1 MVKINVTNRLKR
13 FTAKGKTLHPFG
25 EEHLSPLET
34 DWIARRE
41 REGVLIIAQN
51 LFLKGE
57 TNMKKI
63 VALVLA
69 LMMVLSLGV
78 SALALTKIE
87 LNKVEKTD
95 DGKKLIKFE
104 NTVDILGDPAADKVL
119 YTDGAKGGVA
129 YFVLN
134 TTGLKDVKATYSND
148 TVKAEVMDYNPET
161 MEWVDGV
168 AYQVVRKDGKAIDEW
183 LNKIPAYDKDT
194 QPDGLD
200 WNKCVPEGGKDQ
212 YDWCAYAAKTLN
224 KYFKTTQFYVKTTSE
239 IKILKL
245 TVAANYSA
253 SFTEGS
259 VKVSALRV
267 EDKKTV
273 YTEMKIVNDITIFAY
288 EYVKSAAEYKY
299 ALELFDTGYSDYKTY
314 VNGYKQ
320 ADLAQIMGSRVIS
333 TTAFRAIEGK
343 NITVNV
349 YPSAKENDNR
359 VAKSADVTIYNVAAG
374 QKGVN
379 FEYYEKE
386 VKEANKTAL
395 AVDGENRKVEFGFY
409 GDQVVKSKF
418 TVNFDLDWTYFQ
430 LREFFGKKI
439 EEQDVVTYY
448 IIKDGKVLKEVKVD
462 YMTVDYND
470 TVKLSIDGENTTLG
484 QYQIAVK
491 VPAENKGEKNPN
503 TGAESVMGVVAAVA
517 VVSVAAAAA
526 VSLKK

>member
-1 MVKINVTNRLKR
+1 
-13 FTAKGKTLHPFG
+13 
-25 EEHLSPLET
+25 
-34 DWIARRE
+34 
-41 REGVLIIAQN
+41 
-51 LFLKGE
+51 
-57 TNMKKI
+57 MKKI

-78 SALALTKIE
+78 SALALTEIK
-87 LNKVEKTD
+87 LDQVEVTE
-95 DGKKLIKFE
+95 DGTKLIKFVD
-104 NTVDILGDPAADKVL
+104 TVEFIGADKVL
-119 YTDGAKGGVA
+119 YTNGPHGGVA
-129 YFVLN
+129 YFVLK

-148 TVKAEVMDYNPET
+148 AVKAEIIDYDPEK
-161 MEWVDGV
+161 MEFVDG
-168 AYQVVRKDGKAIDEW
+168 ADWAVVRKDGKAIDEY
-183 LNKIPAYDKDT
+183 LAAST
-194 QPDGLD
+194 TLD
-200 WNKCVPEGGKDQ
+200 WSKCVESGKGN
-212 YDWCAYAAKTLN
+212 YDWCKYVAKTLN
-224 KYFKTTQFYVKTTSE
+224 KEFKTTQFVVKTTSE
-239 IKILKL
+239 IKVLKL

-267 EDKKTV
+267 ADKKTV
-273 YTEMKIVNDITIFAY
+273 YNEMKFVNDITIFAY
-288 EYVKSAAEYKY
+288 EYVKSAAENDY
-299 ALELFDTGYSDYKTY
+299 ALELFDEGYSDYETY
-314 VNGYKQ
+314 LAGYKTP
-320 ADLAQIMGSRVIS
+320 DTAQRRGSRVIS

-343 NITVNV
+343 DITVNV
-349 YPSAKENDNR
+349 YPTPKENDER

-386 VKEANKTAL
+386 VKEATSTAL

-418 TVNFDLDWTYFQ
+418 TVNFDLDWTYFE
-430 LREFFGKKI
+430 LREFFGKKV
-439 EEQDVVTYY
+439 EEQDKVVYY
-448 IIKDGKVLKEVKVD
+448 ILKDGKVLDKFEVD

-484 QYQIAVK
+484 QYAIAVK
-491 VPAENKGEKNPN
+491 VPAENKGEENPN

>member
-1 MVKINVTNRLKR
+1 
-13 FTAKGKTLHPFG
+13 
-25 EEHLSPLET
+25 
-34 DWIARRE
+34 
-41 REGVLIIAQN
+41 
-51 LFLKGE
+51 
-57 TNMKKI
+57 MKKI

-78 SALALTKIE
+78 SALALTEIK
-87 LNKVEKTD
+87 LDQVEVTE
-95 DGKKLIKFE
+95 DGTKLIKFQD
-104 NTVDILGDPAADKVL
+104 TVSFIGDPAKVL
-119 YTDGAKGGVA
+119 YTNGPHGGVA

-148 TVKAEVMDYNPET
+148 AVKAEIIDYDPEK
-161 MEWVDGV
+161 MEYVDG
-168 AYQVVRKDGKAIDEW
+168 ADWAVVRKDGKAIDEW
-183 LNKIPAYDKDT
+183 LNDANNGI
-194 QPDGLD
+194 D
-200 WNKCVPEGGKDQ
+200 WSKCVESGKGN
-212 YDWCAYAAKTLN
+212 YDWCKYVAKTLN
-224 KYFKTTQFYVKTTSE
+224 KYFKTTQFVVKTTSE
-239 IKILKL
+239 IKVLKL

-267 EDKKTV
+267 ADKKTV
-273 YTEMKIVNDITIFAY
+273 YTEMKFVNDITIFAY

-299 ALELFDTGYSDYKTY
+299 ALELFDTGYSDYETY
-314 VNGYKQ
+314 LAGYKTP
-320 ADLAQIMGSRVIS
+320 DTAQRPGSRVIS

-343 NITVNV
+343 DITVNV
-349 YPSAKENDNR
+349 YPTPKENDER

-386 VKEANKTAL
+386 VKEATSTAL

-418 TVNFDLDWTYFQ
+418 TVNFDLDWTYFE
-430 LREFFGKKI
+430 LREFFGKKV
-439 EEQDVVTYY
+439 EEQDIVTYY
-448 IIKDGKVLKEVKVD
+448 ILKDGKVLKEVKVD

-484 QYQIAVK
+484 QYAIAVK

>member
-1 MVKINVTNRLKR
+1 
-13 FTAKGKTLHPFG
+13 
-25 EEHLSPLET
+25 
-34 DWIARRE
+34 
-41 REGVLIIAQN
+41 
-51 LFLKGE
+51 
-57 TNMKKI
+57 MKKI

-78 SALALTKIE
+78 SALALTEIK
-87 LNKVEKTD
+87 LDQVEVTE
-95 DGKKLIKFE
+95 DGTKLIKFVD
-104 NTVDILGDPAADKVL
+104 TVEFIGADKVL
-119 YTDGAKGGVA
+119 YTNGPHGGVA
-129 YFVLN
+129 YFVLK

-148 TVKAEVMDYNPET
+148 AVKAEIIDYDPEK
-161 MEWVDGV
+161 MEFVDG
-168 AYQVVRKDGKAIDEW
+168 ADWAVVRKDGKAIDEY
-183 LNKIPAYDKDT
+183 LAAST
-194 QPDGLD
+194 TLD
-200 WNKCVPEGGKDQ
+200 WSKCVESGKGN
-212 YDWCAYAAKTLN
+212 YDWCKYVAKTLN
-224 KYFKTTQFYVKTTSE
+224 KEFKTTQFVVKTTSE
-239 IKILKL
+239 IKVLKL

-267 EDKKTV
+267 ADKKTV
-273 YTEMKIVNDITIFAY
+273 YTEMKFVNDITIFAY
-288 EYVKSAAEYKY
+288 EYVKSAAENDY
-299 ALELFDTGYSDYKTY
+299 ALELFDEGYSDYETY
-314 VNGYKQ
+314 LAGYKTP
-320 ADLAQIMGSRVIS
+320 DTAQRRGSRVIS

-343 NITVNV
+343 DITVNV
-349 YPSAKENDNR
+349 YPTPKENDER

-386 VKEANKTAL
+386 VKEATSTAL

-418 TVNFDLDWTYFQ
+418 TVNFNLDWTYFK

-439 EEQDVVTYY
+439 EEQDIVTYY
-448 IIKDGKVLKEVKVD
+448 ILKDGKVLKEVKVD

-484 QYQIAVK
+484 QYAIAVK
-491 VPAENKGEKNPN
+491 VPAENKGEENPN

>member
-1 MVKINVTNRLKR
+1 
-13 FTAKGKTLHPFG
+13 
-25 EEHLSPLET
+25 
-34 DWIARRE
+34 
-41 REGVLIIAQN
+41 
-51 LFLKGE
+51 
-57 TNMKKI
+57 MKKI

-78 SALALTKIE
+78 SALALTEIK
-87 LNKVEKTD
+87 LDQVEVTE
-95 DGKKLIKFE
+95 DGTKLIKFVD
-104 NTVDILGDPAADKVL
+104 TVEFIGADKIL
-119 YTDGAKGGVA
+119 YTNGPHGGVA
-129 YFVLN
+129 YFVLK

-148 TVKAEVMDYNPET
+148 AVKAEIIDYDPEK
-161 MEWVDGV
+161 MEFVDG
-168 AYQVVRKDGKAIDEW
+168 ADWAVVRKDGKAIDEY
-183 LNKIPAYDKDT
+183 LAAST
-194 QPDGLD
+194 TLD
-200 WNKCVPEGGKDQ
+200 WSKCVESGKGN
-212 YDWCAYAAKTLN
+212 YDWCKYVAKTLN
-224 KYFKTTQFYVKTTSE
+224 KEFKTTQFVVKTTSE
-239 IKILKL
+239 IKVLKL

-267 EDKKTV
+267 ADKKTV
-273 YTEMKIVNDITIFAY
+273 YTEMKFVNDITIFAY
-288 EYVKSAAEYKY
+288 EYVKSAAENNY
-299 ALELFDTGYSDYKTY
+299 ALELFDEGYSDYETY
-314 VNGYKQ
+314 LAGYKTP
-320 ADLAQIMGSRVIS
+320 DTAQRLGSRVIS

-343 NITVNV
+343 DITVNV
-349 YPSAKENDNR
+349 YPTPKENDER

-386 VKEANKTAL
+386 VKEATSTAL

-418 TVNFDLDWTYFQ
+418 TVNFDLDWTYFE
-430 LREFFGKKI
+430 LREFFGKKV
-439 EEQDVVTYY
+439 EEQDIVTYY
-448 IIKDGKVLKEVKVD
+448 ILKDGKVLKEVKVD

-484 QYQIAVK
+484 QYAIAVK
-491 VPAENKGEKNPN
+491 VPAENKGEENPN

>member
-1 MVKINVTNRLKR
+1 
-13 FTAKGKTLHPFG
+13 
-25 EEHLSPLET
+25 
-34 DWIARRE
+34 
-41 REGVLIIAQN
+41 
-51 LFLKGE
+51 
-57 TNMKKI
+57 MKKI

-78 SALALTKIE
+78 SALALTEIK
-87 LNKVEKTD
+87 LDQVEVTE
-95 DGKKLIKFE
+95 DGTKLIKFVD
-104 NTVDILGDPAADKVL
+104 TVEFIGAGKVL
-119 YTDGAKGGVA
+119 YTNGPHGGVA
-129 YFVLN
+129 YFVLK

-148 TVKAEVMDYNPET
+148 AVKAEIIDYDPEK
-161 MEWVDGV
+161 MEFVDG
-168 AYQVVRKDGKAIDEW
+168 ADWAVVRKDGKAIDEY
-183 LNKIPAYDKDT
+183 LAAST
-194 QPDGLD
+194 TLD
-200 WNKCVPEGGKDQ
+200 WSKCVESGKGN
-212 YDWCAYAAKTLN
+212 YDWCKYVAKTLN
-224 KYFKTTQFYVKTTSE
+224 KYFKTTQFVVKTTSE
-239 IKILKL
+239 IKVLKL

-267 EDKKTV
+267 ADKKTV
-273 YTEMKIVNDITIFAY
+273 YTEMKFVNDITIFAY
-288 EYVKSAAEYKY
+288 EYVKSAAENDY
-299 ALELFDTGYSDYKTY
+299 ALELFDEGYSDYETY
-314 VNGYKQ
+314 LAGYKTP
-320 ADLAQIMGSRVIS
+320 DTAQRRGSRVIS

-343 NITVNV
+343 DITVNV
-349 YPSAKENDNR
+349 YPTPKENDER

-386 VKEANKTAL
+386 VKEATSTAL

-418 TVNFDLDWTYFQ
+418 TVNFDLDWTYFE
-430 LREFFGKKI
+430 LREFFGKKV
-439 EEQDVVTYY
+439 EEQDIVTYY
-448 IIKDGKVLKEVKVD
+448 ILKDGKVLKEVKVD

-484 QYQIAVK
+484 QYAIAVK
-491 VPAENKGEKNPN
+491 VPAENKGEENPN

>member
-1 MVKINVTNRLKR
+1 
-13 FTAKGKTLHPFG
+13 
-25 EEHLSPLET
+25 
-34 DWIARRE
+34 
-41 REGVLIIAQN
+41 
-51 LFLKGE
+51 
-57 TNMKKI
+57 MKKI

-78 SALALTKIE
+78 SALALTKID
-87 LNKVEKTD
+87 LNQVEVTD
-95 DGKKLIKFE
+95 DGKSLYKFQD
-104 NTVDILGDPAADKVL
+104 TVFFDGDTSKDKVL
-119 YTDGAKGGVA
+119 YTKGPHGGVA
-129 YFVLN
+129 HFVIN

-148 TVKAEVMDYNPET
+148 AVKAEVMDYNPET
-161 MEWVDGV
+161 MEYLPDATYDV
-168 AYQVVRKDGKAIDEW
+168 ARKDGNADKLAEHLAATKQVDWTKEST
-183 LNKIPAYDKDT
+183 LNRYQWIKYVAT
-194 QPDGLD
+194 
-200 WNKCVPEGGKDQ
+200 
-212 YDWCAYAAKTLN
+212 TLN
-224 KYFKTTQFYVKTTSE
+224 KEFKTTQYYAKCTSE
-239 IKILKL
+239 IKVLKL

-267 EDKKTV
+267 ADKKTV
-273 YTEMKIVNDITIFAY
+273 YTEMKFVNDITIFAY

-299 ALELFDTGYSDYKTY
+299 ALELFDTGYSDYETY

-320 ADLAQIMGSRVIS
+320 ADLAQRMGSRVIS

-343 NITVNV
+343 DITVNV
-349 YPSAKENDNR
+349 YPTPKENDER

-379 FEYYEKE
+379 FEYYERE
-386 VKEANKTAL
+386 AKEANKTAL

-409 GDQVVKSKF
+409 GDQIVKSKF
-418 TVNFDLDWTYFQ
+418 TVNFDLDWTYFE
-430 LREFFGKKI
+430 LREFFGKKV
-439 EEQDVVTYY
+439 EEQDIVTYY
-448 IIKDGKVLKEVKVD
+448 ILKDGKVLKEVKVD

-484 QYQIAVK
+484 QYAIAVK
-491 VPAENKGEKNPN
+491 VPAENKGEQNPN

>member
-1 MVKINVTNRLKR
+1 
-13 FTAKGKTLHPFG
+13 
-25 EEHLSPLET
+25 
-34 DWIARRE
+34 
-41 REGVLIIAQN
+41 
-51 LFLKGE
+51 
-57 TNMKKI
+57 MKKI

-78 SALALTKIE
+78 SALALTEIK
-87 LNKVEKTD
+87 LDQVEVTE
-95 DGKKLIKFE
+95 DGTKLIKFQD
-104 NTVDILGDPAADKVL
+104 TVSFIGDPAKVL
-119 YTDGAKGGVA
+119 YTNGPHGGVA

-148 TVKAEVMDYNPET
+148 AVKAEIIDYDPEK
-161 MEWVDGV
+161 MEFVDG
-168 AYQVVRKDGKAIDEW
+168 ADWAVVRKDGKAIDEY
-183 LNKIPAYDKDT
+183 LAAST
-194 QPDGLD
+194 TLD
-200 WNKCVPEGGKDQ
+200 WSKCVESGKGN
-212 YDWCAYAAKTLN
+212 YDWCKYVAKTLN
-224 KYFKTTQFYVKTTSE
+224 KEFKTTQFVVKTTSE
-239 IKILKL
+239 IKVLKL

-267 EDKKTV
+267 ADKKTV
-273 YTEMKIVNDITIFAY
+273 YTEMKFVNDITIFAY
-288 EYVKSAAEYKY
+288 EYVKSAAENDY
-299 ALELFDTGYSDYKTY
+299 ALELFDEGYSDYETY
-314 VNGYKQ
+314 LAGYKTP
-320 ADLAQIMGSRVIS
+320 DTAQRLGSRVIS

-343 NITVNV
+343 DITVNV
-349 YPSAKENDNR
+349 YPTPKENDER

-386 VKEANKTAL
+386 VKEATSTAL

-418 TVNFDLDWTYFQ
+418 TVNFDLDWTYFE
-430 LREFFGKKI
+430 LREFFGKKV
-439 EEQDVVTYY
+439 EEQDIVTYY
-448 IIKDGKVLKEVKVD
+448 ILKDGKVLKEVKVD

-484 QYQIAVK
+484 QYAIAVK
-491 VPAENKGEKNPN
+491 VPAENKGEENPN

>member
-1 MVKINVTNRLKR
+1 
-13 FTAKGKTLHPFG
+13 
-25 EEHLSPLET
+25 
-34 DWIARRE
+34 
-41 REGVLIIAQN
+41 
-51 LFLKGE
+51 
-57 TNMKKI
+57 MKKI

-87 LNKVEKTD
+87 LNQVEETE
-95 DGKKLIKFE
+95 DGTKLIKFVD
-104 NTVDILGDPAADKVL
+104 TVDFIGSGKVL
-119 YTDGAKGGVA
+119 YTNGPHGGVA
-129 YFVLN
+129 YFVLK

-148 TVKAEVMDYNPET
+148 AVKAEIIDYDPEK
-161 MEWVDGV
+161 MEFVDG
-168 AYQVVRKDGKAIDEW
+168 ADWAVVRKDGKAIDEY
-183 LNKIPAYDKDT
+183 LAAST
-194 QPDGLD
+194 TLD
-200 WNKCVPEGGKDQ
+200 WSKCVESGKGN
-212 YDWCAYAAKTLN
+212 YDWCKYVAKTLN
-224 KYFKTTQFYVKTTSE
+224 KEFKTTQFVVKTTSE
-239 IKILKL
+239 IKVLKL

-267 EDKKTV
+267 ADKKTV
-273 YTEMKIVNDITIFAY
+273 YTEMKFVNDITIFAY
-288 EYVKSAAEYKY
+288 EYVKSAAENDY
-299 ALELFDTGYSDYKTY
+299 ALELFDEGYSDYETY
-314 VNGYKQ
+314 LAGYKTP
-320 ADLAQIMGSRVIS
+320 DTAQRPGSRVIS

-343 NITVNV
+343 DITVNV
-349 YPSAKENDNR
+349 YPTPKENDER

-386 VKEANKTAL
+386 VKEATSTAL

-418 TVNFDLDWTYFQ
+418 TVNFDLDWTYFE
-430 LREFFGKKI
+430 LREFFGKKV
-439 EEQDVVTYY
+439 EEQDIVTYY
-448 IIKDGKVLKEVKVD
+448 ILKDGKVLKEVKVD

-484 QYQIAVK
+484 QYAIAVK
-491 VPAENKGEKNPN
+491 VPAENKGEENPN

>member
-1 MVKINVTNRLKR
+1 
-13 FTAKGKTLHPFG
+13 
-25 EEHLSPLET
+25 
-34 DWIARRE
+34 
-41 REGVLIIAQN
+41 
-51 LFLKGE
+51 
-57 TNMKKI
+57 MKKI

-78 SALALTKIE
+78 SALALTKID
-87 LNKVEKTD
+87 LDQVEVTE
-95 DGKKLIKFE
+95 DGTKLIKFVD
-104 NTVDILGDPAADKVL
+104 TVDFIGSGKVL
-119 YTDGAKGGVA
+119 YTNGPHGGVA

-148 TVKAEVMDYNPET
+148 AVKAEIIDYDPEK
-161 MEWVDGV
+161 MEFVDG
-168 AYQVVRKDGKAIDEW
+168 ADWAVVRKDGKAIDEY
-183 LNKIPAYDKDT
+183 LAAST
-194 QPDGLD
+194 TLD
-200 WNKCVPEGGKDQ
+200 WSKCVESGKGN
-212 YDWCAYAAKTLN
+212 YDWCKYVAKTLN
-224 KYFKTTQFYVKTTSE
+224 KEFKTTQFVVKTTSE
-239 IKILKL
+239 IKVLKL

-267 EDKKTV
+267 ADKKTV
-273 YTEMKIVNDITIFAY
+273 YTEMKFVNDITIFAY
-288 EYVKSAAEYKY
+288 EYVKSAAENDY
-299 ALELFDTGYSDYKTY
+299 ALELFDEGYSDYETY
-314 VNGYKQ
+314 LAGYKTP
-320 ADLAQIMGSRVIS
+320 DTAQRPGSRVIS

-343 NITVNV
+343 DITVNV
-349 YPSAKENDNR
+349 YPTPKENDER

-386 VKEANKTAL
+386 VKEATSTAL

-418 TVNFDLDWTYFQ
+418 TVNFDLDWTYFE
-430 LREFFGKKI
+430 LREFFGKKV
-439 EEQDVVTYY
+439 EEQDIVTYY
-448 IIKDGKVLKEVKVD
+448 ILKDGKVLKEVKVD

-484 QYQIAVK
+484 QYAIAVK
-491 VPAENKGEKNPN
+491 VPAENKGEENPN

>member
-1 MVKINVTNRLKR
+1 
-13 FTAKGKTLHPFG
+13 
-25 EEHLSPLET
+25 
-34 DWIARRE
+34 
-41 REGVLIIAQN
+41 
-51 LFLKGE
+51 
-57 TNMKKI
+57 MKKI

-87 LNKVEKTD
+87 LDQVEVTE
-95 DGKKLIKFE
+95 DGTKLIKFVD
-104 NTVDILGDPAADKVL
+104 TVDFIGSGKVL
-119 YTDGAKGGVA
+119 YTNGPHGGVA
-129 YFVLN
+129 YFVLK
-134 TTGLKDVKATYSND
+134 TTGLKDVKATYSNGD
-148 TVKAEVMDYNPET
+148 AVKAEIIDYDPEK
-161 MEWVDGV
+161 MEFVDG
-168 AYQVVRKDGKAIDEW
+168 ADWAVVRKDGKAIDEY
-183 LNKIPAYDKDT
+183 LAAST
-194 QPDGLD
+194 TLD
-200 WNKCVPEGGKDQ
+200 WSKCVESGKGN
-212 YDWCAYAAKTLN
+212 YDWCKYVAKTLN
-224 KYFKTTQFYVKTTSE
+224 KEFKTTQFVVKTTSE
-239 IKILKL
+239 IKVLKL

-267 EDKKTV
+267 ADKKTV
-273 YTEMKIVNDITIFAY
+273 YTEMKFINDVTIFAY

-299 ALELFDTGYSDYKTY
+299 ALELFDEGYSDYETY
-314 VNGYKQ
+314 LAGYKTP
-320 ADLAQIMGSRVIS
+320 DTAQRPGSRVIS

-343 NITVNV
+343 DITVNV
-349 YPSAKENDNR
+349 YPTPKENDER

-386 VKEANKTAL
+386 VKEATSTAL

-418 TVNFDLDWTYFQ
+418 TVNFDLDWTYFE
-430 LREFFGKKI
+430 LREFFGKKV
-439 EEQDVVTYY
+439 EEQDKVVYY
-448 IIKDGKVLKEVKVD
+448 ILKDGKVLKEVEVD

-484 QYQIAVK
+484 QYAIAVK
-491 VPAENKGEKNPN
+491 VPAENKGEENPN

>member
-1 MVKINVTNRLKR
+1 
-13 FTAKGKTLHPFG
+13 
-25 EEHLSPLET
+25 
-34 DWIARRE
+34 
-41 REGVLIIAQN
+41 
-51 LFLKGE
+51 
-57 TNMKKI
+57 MKKI

-87 LNKVEKTD
+87 LNEVEKTD
-95 DGKKLIKFE
+95 DGKNVIKFAD
-104 NTVDILGDPAADKVL
+104 TVEFVGDGKVL
-119 YTDGAKGGVA
+119 YTNGPHGGVA
-129 YFVLN
+129 YFVIN
-134 TTGLKDVKATYSND
+134 TTDLKDVKATYSND
-148 TVKAEVMDYNPET
+148 TVKAEIIDYNPET

-200 WNKCVPEGGKDQ
+200 WSKCVPEGGKDQ
-212 YDWCAYAAKTLN
+212 YGWCVYAAKTLN
-224 KYFKTTQFYVKTTSE
+224 KYFKTTQFVVKTTSD

-267 EDKKTV
+267 SDKKTV
-273 YTEMKIVNDITIFAY
+273 YTEMKFVNDITIFAY

-299 ALELFDTGYSDYKTY
+299 ALELFDTGYSDYETY

-320 ADLAQIMGSRVIS
+320 ADLAQRMGSRVIS

-343 NITVNV
+343 DITVNV
-349 YPSAKENDNR
+349 YPRLKENDSR
-359 VAKSADVTIYNVAAG
+359 VAKSADVTIYKVAAG

-430 LREFFGKKI
+430 LREFFGKKV
-439 EEQDVVTYY
+439 EEQDIVTYY

-462 YMTVDYND
+462 YKTVDYND

>member
-1 MVKINVTNRLKR
+1 
-13 FTAKGKTLHPFG
+13 
-25 EEHLSPLET
+25 
-34 DWIARRE
+34 
-41 REGVLIIAQN
+41 
-51 LFLKGE
+51 
-57 TNMKKI
+57 MKKI

-78 SALALTKIE
+78 SALALTEIK
-87 LNKVEKTD
+87 LDQVEVTE
-95 DGKKLIKFE
+95 DGTKLIKFVD
-104 NTVDILGDPAADKVL
+104 TVEFIGADKVL
-119 YTDGAKGGVA
+119 YTNGPHGGVA

-148 TVKAEVMDYNPET
+148 AVKAEIIDYDPEK
-161 MEWVDGV
+161 MEFVDG
-168 AYQVVRKDGKAIDEW
+168 ADWAVVRKDGKAIDEY
-183 LNKIPAYDKDT
+183 LAAST
-194 QPDGLD
+194 TLD
-200 WNKCVPEGGKDQ
+200 WSKCVESGKGN
-212 YDWCAYAAKTLN
+212 YDWCKYVAKTLN
-224 KYFKTTQFYVKTTSE
+224 KEFKTTQFVVKTTSE
-239 IKILKL
+239 IKVLKL

-267 EDKKTV
+267 ADKKTV
-273 YTEMKIVNDITIFAY
+273 YTEMKFVNDITIFAY
-288 EYVKSAAEYKY
+288 EYVKSAAENDY
-299 ALELFDTGYSDYKTY
+299 ALELFDEGYSDYETY
-314 VNGYKQ
+314 LAGYKTPDT
-320 ADLAQIMGSRVIS
+320 AMRYGSRVIS

-343 NITVNV
+343 DITVKL
-349 YPSAKENDNR
+349 YPMDEE
-359 VAKSADVTIYNVAAG
+359 VASSADVTIYDVAAG

-386 VKEANKTAL
+386 VKEATSTAL

-418 TVNFDLDWTYFQ
+418 TVNFDLDWTYFE
-430 LREFFGKKI
+430 LREFFGKKV
-439 EEQDVVTYY
+439 EEQDIVTYY
-448 IIKDGKVLKEVKVD
+448 ILKDGKVLKEVKVD

-484 QYQIAVK
+484 QYAIAVK
-491 VPAENKGEKNPN
+491 VPAENKGEENPN

>member
-1 MVKINVTNRLKR
+1 
-13 FTAKGKTLHPFG
+13 
-25 EEHLSPLET
+25 
-34 DWIARRE
+34 
-41 REGVLIIAQN
+41 
-51 LFLKGE
+51 
-57 TNMKKI
+57 MKKI

-78 SALALTKIE
+78 SALALTKID
-87 LNKVEKTD
+87 LDQVEVTE
-95 DGKKLIKFE
+95 DGTKLIKFVD
-104 NTVDILGDPAADKVL
+104 TVDFIGSGKVL
-119 YTDGAKGGVA
+119 YTNGPHGGVA

-148 TVKAEVMDYNPET
+148 AVKAEIIDYDPEK
-161 MEWVDGV
+161 MEFVDG
-168 AYQVVRKDGKAIDEW
+168 ADWAVVRKDGKAIDEY
-183 LNKIPAYDKDT
+183 LAAST
-194 QPDGLD
+194 TLD
-200 WNKCVPEGGKDQ
+200 WSKCVESGKGN
-212 YDWCAYAAKTLN
+212 YDWCKYVAKTLN
-224 KYFKTTQFYVKTTSE
+224 KEFKTTQFVVKTTSE
-239 IKILKL
+239 IKVLKL

-267 EDKKTV
+267 ADKKTV
-273 YTEMKIVNDITIFAY
+273 YTEMKFVNDITIFAY
-288 EYVKSAAEYKY
+288 EYVKSAAENDY
-299 ALELFDTGYSDYKTY
+299 ALELFDEGYSDYETY
-314 VNGYKQ
+314 LAGYKTP
-320 ADLAQIMGSRVIS
+320 DTAQRRGSRVIS

-343 NITVNV
+343 DITVNV
-349 YPSAKENDNR
+349 YPTPKENDER

-374 QKGVN
+374 QKVVN

-386 VKEANKTAL
+386 VKEATSTAL

-418 TVNFDLDWTYFQ
+418 TVNFDLDWTYFE
-430 LREFFGKKI
+430 LREFFGKKV
-439 EEQDVVTYY
+439 EEQDIVTYY
-448 IIKDGKVLKEVKVD
+448 ILKDGKVLKEVKVD

-484 QYQIAVK
+484 QYAIAVK
-491 VPAENKGEKNPN
+491 VPAENKGEENPN

>member
-1 MVKINVTNRLKR
+1 
-13 FTAKGKTLHPFG
+13 
-25 EEHLSPLET
+25 
-34 DWIARRE
+34 
-41 REGVLIIAQN
+41 
-51 LFLKGE
+51 
-57 TNMKKI
+57 MKKI

-78 SALALTKIE
+78 SALALTEIK
-87 LNKVEKTD
+87 LDQVEVTE
-95 DGKKLIKFE
+95 DGTKLIKFVD
-104 NTVDILGDPAADKVL
+104 TVEFIGADKVL
-119 YTDGAKGGVA
+119 YTNGPHGGVA
-129 YFVLN
+129 YFVLK

-148 TVKAEVMDYNPET
+148 AVKAEIIDYDPEK
-161 MEWVDGV
+161 MEFVDG
-168 AYQVVRKDGKAIDEW
+168 ADWAVVRKDGKAIDEY
-183 LNKIPAYDKDT
+183 LAAST
-194 QPDGLD
+194 TLD
-200 WNKCVPEGGKDQ
+200 WSKCVESGKGN
-212 YDWCAYAAKTLN
+212 YDWCKYVAKTLN
-224 KYFKTTQFYVKTTSE
+224 KEFKTTQFVVKTTSE
-239 IKILKL
+239 IKVLKL

-267 EDKKTV
+267 ADKKTV
-273 YTEMKIVNDITIFAY
+273 YTEMKFVNDITIFAY
-288 EYVKSAAEYKY
+288 EYVKSAAENDY
-299 ALELFDTGYSDYKTY
+299 ALELFDEGYSDYETY
-314 VNGYKQ
+314 LAGYKTP
-320 ADLAQIMGSRVIS
+320 DTAQRLGSRVIS

-343 NITVNV
+343 DITVNV
-349 YPSAKENDNR
+349 YPTPKENDER

-386 VKEANKTAL
+386 VKEATSTAL

-418 TVNFDLDWTYFQ
+418 TVNFDLDWTYFE
-430 LREFFGKKI
+430 LREFFGKKV
-439 EEQDVVTYY
+439 EEQDIVTYY
-448 IIKDGKVLKEVKVD
+448 ILKDGKVLKEVKVD

-484 QYQIAVK
+484 QYAIAVK
-491 VPAENKGEKNPN
+491 VPAENKGEENPN

>member
-1 MVKINVTNRLKR
+1 
-13 FTAKGKTLHPFG
+13 
-25 EEHLSPLET
+25 
-34 DWIARRE
+34 
-41 REGVLIIAQN
+41 
-51 LFLKGE
+51 
-57 TNMKKI
+57 MKKI

-78 SALALTKIE
+78 SALALTEIK
-87 LNKVEKTD
+87 LDQVEVTE
-95 DGKKLIKFE
+95 DGTKLIKFVD
-104 NTVDILGDPAADKVL
+104 TVEFIGADKVL
-119 YTDGAKGGVA
+119 YTNGPHGGVA
-129 YFVLN
+129 YFVLK

-148 TVKAEVMDYNPET
+148 AVKAEIIDYDPEK
-161 MEWVDGV
+161 MEFVDG
-168 AYQVVRKDGKAIDEW
+168 ADWAVVRKDGKAIDEY
-183 LNKIPAYDKDT
+183 LAAST
-194 QPDGLD
+194 TLD
-200 WNKCVPEGGKDQ
+200 WSKCVESGKGN
-212 YDWCAYAAKTLN
+212 YDWCKYVAKTLN
-224 KYFKTTQFYVKTTSE
+224 KEFKTTQFVVKTTSE
-239 IKILKL
+239 IKVLKL

-267 EDKKTV
+267 ADKKTV
-273 YTEMKIVNDITIFAY
+273 YTEMKFVNDITIFAY
-288 EYVKSAAEYKY
+288 EYVKSAAENNY
-299 ALELFDTGYSDYKTY
+299 ALELFDEGYSDYETY
-314 VNGYKQ
+314 LAGYKTP
-320 ADLAQIMGSRVIS
+320 DTAQRRGSRVIS

-343 NITVNV
+343 DITVNV
-349 YPSAKENDNR
+349 YPTPKENDER

-386 VKEANKTAL
+386 VKEATSTAL

-418 TVNFDLDWTYFQ
+418 TVNFDLDWTYFE
-430 LREFFGKKI
+430 LREFFGKKV
-439 EEQDVVTYY
+439 EEQDIVTYY
-448 IIKDGKVLKEVKVD
+448 ILKDGKVLKEVKVD

-484 QYQIAVK
+484 QYAIAVK
-491 VPAENKGEKNPN
+491 VPAENKGEENPN

>member
-1 MVKINVTNRLKR
+1 
-13 FTAKGKTLHPFG
+13 
-25 EEHLSPLET
+25 
-34 DWIARRE
+34 
-41 REGVLIIAQN
+41 
-51 LFLKGE
+51 
-57 TNMKKI
+57 MKKI

-78 SALALTKIE
+78 SALALTKID
-87 LNKVEKTD
+87 LDQVEVTE
-95 DGKKLIKFE
+95 DGTKLIKFVD
-104 NTVDILGDPAADKVL
+104 TVEFIGADKVL
-119 YTDGAKGGVA
+119 YTNGPHGGVA

-148 TVKAEVMDYNPET
+148 AVKAEIIDYDPEK
-161 MEWVDGV
+161 MEFVDG
-168 AYQVVRKDGKAIDEW
+168 ADWAVVRKDGKAIDEW
-183 LNKIPAYDKDT
+183 LNDANNGI
-194 QPDGLD
+194 D
-200 WNKCVPEGGKDQ
+200 WSKCVESGKGN
-212 YDWCAYAAKTLN
+212 YDWCKYVAKTLN
-224 KYFKTTQFYVKTTSE
+224 KYFKTTQFVVKTTSE
-239 IKILKL
+239 IKVLKL

-267 EDKKTV
+267 ADKKTV
-273 YTEMKIVNDITIFAY
+273 YTEMKFVNDITIFAY
-288 EYVKSAAEYKY
+288 EYVKSAAENDY
-299 ALELFDTGYSDYKTY
+299 ALELFDVGYSDYETY
-314 VNGYKQ
+314 LAGYKTP
-320 ADLAQIMGSRVIS
+320 DTAQRRGSRVIS

-343 NITVNV
+343 DITVNV
-349 YPSAKENDNR
+349 YPTPKENDER

-386 VKEANKTAL
+386 VKEATSTAL

-418 TVNFDLDWTYFQ
+418 TVNFDLDWTYFE
-430 LREFFGKKI
+430 LREFFGKKV
-439 EEQDVVTYY
+439 EEQDIVTYY
-448 IIKDGKVLKEVKVD
+448 ILKDGKVLKEVKVD

-484 QYQIAVK
+484 QYAIAVK

>member
-1 MVKINVTNRLKR
+1 
-13 FTAKGKTLHPFG
+13 
-25 EEHLSPLET
+25 
-34 DWIARRE
+34 
-41 REGVLIIAQN
+41 
-51 LFLKGE
+51 
-57 TNMKKI
+57 MKKI

-78 SALALTKIE
+78 SALALTKID
-87 LNKVEKTD
+87 LDQVEVTE
-95 DGKKLIKFE
+95 DGTKLIKFVD
-104 NTVDILGDPAADKVL
+104 TVEFIGADKVL
-119 YTDGAKGGVA
+119 YTNDPHGGVA
-129 YFVLN
+129 YFVLK

-148 TVKAEVMDYNPET
+148 AVKAEIIDYDPEK
-161 MEWVDGV
+161 MEYVDG
-168 AYQVVRKDGKAIDEW
+168 ADWAVVRKDGKAIDEY
-183 LNKIPAYDKDT
+183 LAAST
-194 QPDGLD
+194 TLD
-200 WNKCVPEGGKDQ
+200 WSKCVESGKGN
-212 YDWCAYAAKTLN
+212 YDWCKYVAKTLN
-224 KYFKTTQFYVKTTSE
+224 KEFKTTQFVVKTTSE
-239 IKILKL
+239 IKVLKL

-267 EDKKTV
+267 ADKKTV
-273 YTEMKIVNDITIFAY
+273 YTEMKFVNDITIFAY
-288 EYVKSAAEYKY
+288 EYVKSAAENDY
-299 ALELFDTGYSDYKTY
+299 ALELFDEGYSDYETY
-314 VNGYKQ
+314 LAGYKTP
-320 ADLAQIMGSRVIS
+320 DTAQRLGSRVIS

-343 NITVNV
+343 DITVNV
-349 YPSAKENDNR
+349 YPTPKENDER

-386 VKEANKTAL
+386 VKEATSTAL

-418 TVNFDLDWTYFQ
+418 TVNFDLDWTYFE
-430 LREFFGKKI
+430 LREFFGKKV
-439 EEQDVVTYY
+439 EEQDIVTYY
-448 IIKDGKVLKEVKVD
+448 ILKDGKVLKEVKVD

-484 QYQIAVK
+484 QYAIAVK
-491 VPAENKGEKNPN
+491 VPAENKGEENPN

>member
-1 MVKINVTNRLKR
+1 
-13 FTAKGKTLHPFG
+13 
-25 EEHLSPLET
+25 
-34 DWIARRE
+34 
-41 REGVLIIAQN
+41 
-51 LFLKGE
+51 
-57 TNMKKI
+57 MKKI

-78 SALALTKIE
+78 SALALTKID
-87 LNKVEKTD
+87 LDQVEVTE
-95 DGKKLIKFE
+95 DGTKLIKFVD
-104 NTVDILGDPAADKVL
+104 TVDFIGTGKVL
-119 YTDGAKGGVA
+119 YTNGPHGGVA
-129 YFVLN
+129 YFVIN

-148 TVKAEVMDYNPET
+148 AVKAEIIDYDPEK
-161 MEWVDGV
+161 MEFVDG
-168 AYQVVRKDGKAIDEW
+168 ADWAVVRKDGKAIDEY
-183 LNKIPAYDKDT
+183 LAAST
-194 QPDGLD
+194 TLD
-200 WNKCVPEGGKDQ
+200 WSKCVESGKGN
-212 YDWCAYAAKTLN
+212 YDWCKYVAKTLN
-224 KYFKTTQFYVKTTSE
+224 KEFKTTQFVVKTTSE
-239 IKILKL
+239 IKVLKL

-267 EDKKTV
+267 ADKKTV
-273 YTEMKIVNDITIFAY
+273 YTEMKFVNDITIFAY
-288 EYVKSAAEYKY
+288 EYVKSAAENDY
-299 ALELFDTGYSDYKTY
+299 ALELFDEGYSDYETY
-314 VNGYKQ
+314 LAGYKTP
-320 ADLAQIMGSRVIS
+320 DTAQRLGSRVIS

-343 NITVNV
+343 DITVNV
-349 YPSAKENDNR
+349 YPTPKENDER

-386 VKEANKTAL
+386 VKEATSTAL

-418 TVNFDLDWTYFQ
+418 TVNFDLDWTYFE
-430 LREFFGKKI
+430 LREFFGKKV
-439 EEQDVVTYY
+439 EEQDIVTYY
-448 IIKDGKVLKEVKVD
+448 ILKDGKVLKEVKVD

-484 QYQIAVK
+484 QYAIAVK
-491 VPAENKGEKNPN
+491 VPAENKGEENPN

>member
-1 MVKINVTNRLKR
+1 
-13 FTAKGKTLHPFG
+13 
-25 EEHLSPLET
+25 
-34 DWIARRE
+34 
-41 REGVLIIAQN
+41 
-51 LFLKGE
+51 
-57 TNMKKI
+57 MKKI

-78 SALALTKIE
+78 SALALTKID
-87 LNKVEKTD
+87 LDQVEVTE
-95 DGKKLIKFE
+95 DGTKLIKFVD
-104 NTVDILGDPAADKVL
+104 TVEFIGAGKVL
-119 YTDGAKGGVA
+119 YTNGPHGGVA

-148 TVKAEVMDYNPET
+148 AVKAEIIDYDPEK
-161 MEWVDGV
+161 MEFVDG
-168 AYQVVRKDGKAIDEW
+168 ADWAVVRKDGKAIDEY
-183 LNKIPAYDKDT
+183 LAAST
-194 QPDGLD
+194 TLD
-200 WNKCVPEGGKDQ
+200 WSKCVESGKGN
-212 YDWCAYAAKTLN
+212 YDWCKYVAKTLN
-224 KYFKTTQFYVKTTSE
+224 KEFKTTQFVVKTTSE
-239 IKILKL
+239 IKVLKL

-267 EDKKTV
+267 ADKKTV
-273 YTEMKIVNDITIFAY
+273 YTEMKFVNDITIFAY
-288 EYVKSAAEYKY
+288 EYVKSAAENDY
-299 ALELFDTGYSDYKTY
+299 ALELFDEGYSDYETY
-314 VNGYKQ
+314 LAGYKTP
-320 ADLAQIMGSRVIS
+320 DTAQRPGSRVIS

-343 NITVNV
+343 DITVNV
-349 YPSAKENDNR
+349 YPTPKENDER

-386 VKEANKTAL
+386 VKEATSTAL

-418 TVNFDLDWTYFQ
+418 TVNFDLDWTYFE
-430 LREFFGKKI
+430 LREFFGKKV
-439 EEQDVVTYY
+439 EEQDIVTYY
-448 IIKDGKVLKEVKVD
+448 ILKDGKVLKEVKVD

-484 QYQIAVK
+484 QYAIAVK
-491 VPAENKGEKNPN
+491 VPAENKGEENPN

>member
-1 MVKINVTNRLKR
+1 
-13 FTAKGKTLHPFG
+13 
-25 EEHLSPLET
+25 
-34 DWIARRE
+34 
-41 REGVLIIAQN
+41 
-51 LFLKGE
+51 
-57 TNMKKI
+57 MKKI

-78 SALALTKIE
+78 SALALTKID
-87 LNKVEKTD
+87 LDQVEVTE
-95 DGKKLIKFE
+95 DGAKLIKFVD
-104 NTVDILGDPAADKVL
+104 TVDFIGTGKVL
-119 YTDGAKGGVA
+119 YTNGPHGGVA
-129 YFVLN
+129 HFVIN

-148 TVKAEVMDYNPET
+148 AVKAEIIDYDPEK
-161 MEWVDGV
+161 MEYVDG
-168 AYQVVRKDGKAIDEW
+168 ADWAVVRKDGKAIDEY
-183 LNKIPAYDKDT
+183 LAAST
-194 QPDGLD
+194 TLD
-200 WNKCVPEGGKDQ
+200 WSKCVESGKGN
-212 YDWCAYAAKTLN
+212 YDWCKYVAKTLN
-224 KYFKTTQFYVKTTSE
+224 KEFKTTQFVVKTTSE
-239 IKILKL
+239 IKVLKL

-267 EDKKTV
+267 ADKKTV
-273 YTEMKIVNDITIFAY
+273 YTEMKFVNDITIFAY
-288 EYVKSAAEYKY
+288 EYVKSAAENDY
-299 ALELFDTGYSDYKTY
+299 ALELFDEGYSDYETY
-314 VNGYKQ
+314 LAGYKTP
-320 ADLAQIMGSRVIS
+320 DTAQRRGSRVIS

-343 NITVNV
+343 DITVNV
-349 YPSAKENDNR
+349 YPTPKENDER

-386 VKEANKTAL
+386 VKEATSTAL

-418 TVNFDLDWTYFQ
+418 TVNFDLDWTYFE
-430 LREFFGKKI
+430 LREFFGKKV
-439 EEQDVVTYY
+439 EEQDIVTYY
-448 IIKDGKVLKEVKVD
+448 ILKDGKVLKEVKVD

-484 QYQIAVK
+484 QYAIAVK
-491 VPAENKGEKNPN
+491 VPAENKGEENPN

>member
-1 MVKINVTNRLKR
+1 
-13 FTAKGKTLHPFG
+13 
-25 EEHLSPLET
+25 
-34 DWIARRE
+34 
-41 REGVLIIAQN
+41 
-51 LFLKGE
+51 
-57 TNMKKI
+57 MKKI

-78 SALALTKIE
+78 SALALTEIK
-87 LNKVEKTD
+87 LDQVEVTE
-95 DGKKLIKFE
+95 DGTKLIKFVD
-104 NTVDILGDPAADKVL
+104 TVEFIGADKVL
-119 YTDGAKGGVA
+119 YTNGPHGGVA
-129 YFVLN
+129 YFVLK

-148 TVKAEVMDYNPET
+148 AVKAEIIDYDPEK
-161 MEWVDGV
+161 MEFVDG
-168 AYQVVRKDGKAIDEW
+168 ADWAVVRKDGKAIDEY
-183 LNKIPAYDKDT
+183 LAAST
-194 QPDGLD
+194 TLD
-200 WNKCVPEGGKDQ
+200 WSKCVESGKGN
-212 YDWCAYAAKTLN
+212 YDWCKYAAKTLN
-224 KYFKTTQFYVKTTSE
+224 KFFKTTQFVVKTTSE
-239 IKILKL
+239 IKVLKL

-267 EDKKTV
+267 ADKKTV
-273 YTEMKIVNDITIFAY
+273 YTEMKFVNDITIFAY
-288 EYVKSAAEYKY
+288 EYVKSAAENDY
-299 ALELFDTGYSDYKTY
+299 ALELFDEGYSDYETY
-314 VNGYKQ
+314 LAGYKTP
-320 ADLAQIMGSRVIS
+320 DTAQRRGSRVIS

-343 NITVNV
+343 DITVNV
-349 YPSAKENDNR
+349 YPTPKENDER

-386 VKEANKTAL
+386 VKEATSTAL

-418 TVNFDLDWTYFQ
+418 TVNFDLDWTYFE
-430 LREFFGKKI
+430 LREFFGKKV
-439 EEQDVVTYY
+439 EEQDIVTYY
-448 IIKDGKVLKEVKVD
+448 ILKDGKVLKEVKVD

-484 QYQIAVK
+484 QYAIAVK
-491 VPAENKGEKNPN
+491 VPAENKGEENPN

>member
-1 MVKINVTNRLKR
+1 
-13 FTAKGKTLHPFG
+13 
-25 EEHLSPLET
+25 
-34 DWIARRE
+34 
-41 REGVLIIAQN
+41 
-51 LFLKGE
+51 
-57 TNMKKI
+57 MKKI

-78 SALALTKIE
+78 SALALTEIK
-87 LNKVEKTD
+87 LDQVEVTE
-95 DGKKLIKFE
+95 DGTKLIKFVD
-104 NTVDILGDPAADKVL
+104 TVDFIGSGKVL
-119 YTDGAKGGVA
+119 YTNGPHGGVA
-129 YFVLN
+129 YFVLK

-148 TVKAEVMDYNPET
+148 AVKAEIIDYDPEK
-161 MEWVDGV
+161 MEFVDG
-168 AYQVVRKDGKAIDEW
+168 ADWAVVRKDGKAIDEY
-183 LNKIPAYDKDT
+183 LAAST
-194 QPDGLD
+194 TLD
-200 WNKCVPEGGKDQ
+200 WSKCVESGKGN
-212 YDWCAYAAKTLN
+212 YDWCKYVAKTLN
-224 KYFKTTQFYVKTTSE
+224 KEFKTTQFVVKTTSE
-239 IKILKL
+239 IKVLKL

-267 EDKKTV
+267 ADKKTV
-273 YTEMKIVNDITIFAY
+273 YTEMKFINDVTIFAY

-299 ALELFDTGYSDYKTY
+299 ALELFDEGYSDYETY
-314 VNGYKQ
+314 LAGYKTP
-320 ADLAQIMGSRVIS
+320 DTAQRRGSRVIS

-343 NITVNV
+343 DITVNV
-349 YPSAKENDNR
+349 YPTPKENDER

-386 VKEANKTAL
+386 VKEATSTAL

-418 TVNFDLDWTYFQ
+418 TVNFDLDWTYFE
-430 LREFFGKKI
+430 LREFFGKKV
-439 EEQDVVTYY
+439 EEQDIVTYY
-448 IIKDGKVLKEVKVD
+448 ILKDGKVLKEVKVD

-484 QYQIAVK
+484 QYAIAVK
-491 VPAENKGEKNPN
+491 VPAENKGEENPN

>member
-1 MVKINVTNRLKR
+1 
-13 FTAKGKTLHPFG
+13 
-25 EEHLSPLET
+25 
-34 DWIARRE
+34 
-41 REGVLIIAQN
+41 
-51 LFLKGE
+51 
-57 TNMKKI
+57 MKKI

-87 LNKVEKTD
+87 LDQVEVTE
-95 DGKKLIKFE
+95 DGTKLIKFVD
-104 NTVDILGDPAADKVL
+104 TVEFIGADKVL
-119 YTDGAKGGVA
+119 YTNGPHGGVA
-129 YFVLN
+129 YFVLK

-148 TVKAEVMDYNPET
+148 AVKAEIIDYDPEK
-161 MEWVDGV
+161 MEFVDG
-168 AYQVVRKDGKAIDEW
+168 ADWAVVRKDGKAIDEY
-183 LNKIPAYDKDT
+183 LAAST
-194 QPDGLD
+194 TLD
-200 WNKCVPEGGKDQ
+200 WSKCVESGKGN
-212 YDWCAYAAKTLN
+212 YDWCKYVAKTLN
-224 KYFKTTQFYVKTTSE
+224 KEFKTTQFVVKTTSE
-239 IKILKL
+239 IKVLKL

-267 EDKKTV
+267 ADKKTV
-273 YTEMKIVNDITIFAY
+273 YTEMKFVNDITIFAY
-288 EYVKSAAEYKY
+288 EYVKSAAENNY
-299 ALELFDTGYSDYKTY
+299 ALELFDEGYSDYETY
-314 VNGYKQ
+314 LAGYKTP
-320 ADLAQIMGSRVIS
+320 DTAQRLGSRVIS

-343 NITVNV
+343 DITVNV
-349 YPSAKENDNR
+349 YPTPKENDER

-386 VKEANKTAL
+386 VKEATSTAL

-418 TVNFDLDWTYFQ
+418 TVNFDLDWTYFE
-430 LREFFGKKI
+430 LREFFGKKV
-439 EEQDVVTYY
+439 EEQDIVTYY
-448 IIKDGKVLKEVKVD
+448 ILKDGKVLKEVKVD

-484 QYQIAVK
+484 QYAIAVK
-491 VPAENKGEKNPN
+491 VPAENKGEENPN

>member
-1 MVKINVTNRLKR
+1 
-13 FTAKGKTLHPFG
+13 
-25 EEHLSPLET
+25 
-34 DWIARRE
+34 
-41 REGVLIIAQN
+41 
-51 LFLKGE
+51 
-57 TNMKKI
+57 MKKI

-87 LNKVEKTD
+87 LDQVEVTE
-95 DGKKLIKFE
+95 DGTKLIKFVD
-104 NTVDILGDPAADKVL
+104 TVEFIGADKVL
-119 YTDGAKGGVA
+119 YTNGPHGGVA
-129 YFVLN
+129 YFVLK

-148 TVKAEVMDYNPET
+148 AVKAEVMDYNPET
-161 MEWVDGV
+161 MEYLSD
-168 AYQVVRKDGKAIDEW
+168 ATYDLARKDGSANKLAEDLANTKTVDWSEEAKMNRYEW
-183 LNKIPAYDKDT
+183 IKYVAT
-194 QPDGLD
+194 
-200 WNKCVPEGGKDQ
+200 
-212 YDWCAYAAKTLN
+212 TLN
-224 KYFKTTQFYVKTTSE
+224 KEFKTTQYYAKCTSE
-239 IKILKL
+239 IKVLKL

-267 EDKKTV
+267 ADKKTV
-273 YTEMKIVNDITIFAY
+273 YTEMKFVNDITIFAY
-288 EYVKSAAEYKY
+288 EYVKSAAENNY
-299 ALELFDTGYSDYKTY
+299 ALELFDEGYSDYETY
-314 VNGYKQ
+314 LAGYKTP
-320 ADLAQIMGSRVIS
+320 DTAQRPGSRVIS

-343 NITVNV
+343 DITVNV
-349 YPSAKENDNR
+349 YPTPKENDER

-386 VKEANKTAL
+386 VKEATSTAL

-418 TVNFDLDWTYFQ
+418 TVNFDLDWTYFE
-430 LREFFGKKI
+430 LREFFGKKV
-439 EEQDVVTYY
+439 EEQDIVTYY
-448 IIKDGKVLKEVKVD
+448 ILKDGKVLKEVKVD

-484 QYQIAVK
+484 QYAIAVK
-491 VPAENKGEKNPN
+491 VPAENKGEENPN

>member
-1 MVKINVTNRLKR
+1 
-13 FTAKGKTLHPFG
+13 
-25 EEHLSPLET
+25 
-34 DWIARRE
+34 
-41 REGVLIIAQN
+41 
-51 LFLKGE
+51 
-57 TNMKKI
+57 MKKI

-78 SALALTKIE
+78 SALALTKID
-87 LNKVEKTD
+87 LDQVEVTE
-95 DGKKLIKFE
+95 DGTKLIKFVD
-104 NTVDILGDPAADKVL
+104 TVEFIGADKVL
-119 YTDGAKGGVA
+119 YTNGPHGGVA
-129 YFVLN
+129 YFVLK

-148 TVKAEVMDYNPET
+148 AVKAEIIDYDPEK
-161 MEWVDGV
+161 MEFVDG
-168 AYQVVRKDGKAIDEW
+168 ADWAVVRKDGKAIDEY
-183 LNKIPAYDKDT
+183 LAAST
-194 QPDGLD
+194 TLD
-200 WNKCVPEGGKDQ
+200 WSKCVESGKGN
-212 YDWCAYAAKTLN
+212 YDWCKYAAKTLN
-224 KYFKTTQFYVKTTSE
+224 KFFKTTQFVVKTTSE
-239 IKILKL
+239 IKVLKL

-267 EDKKTV
+267 ADKKTV
-273 YTEMKIVNDITIFAY
+273 YTEMKFVNDITIFAY
-288 EYVKSAAEYKY
+288 EYVKSAAENDY
-299 ALELFDTGYSDYKTY
+299 ALELFDEGYSDYETY
-314 VNGYKQ
+314 LAGYKTP
-320 ADLAQIMGSRVIS
+320 DTAQRRGSRVIS

-343 NITVNV
+343 DITVNV
-349 YPSAKENDNR
+349 YPTPKENDER

-386 VKEANKTAL
+386 VKEATSTAL

-418 TVNFDLDWTYFQ
+418 TVNFDLDWTYFE
-430 LREFFGKKI
+430 LREFFGKKV
-439 EEQDVVTYY
+439 EEQDIVTYY
-448 IIKDGKVLKEVKVD
+448 ILKDGKVLKEVKVD

-484 QYQIAVK
+484 QYAIAVK
-491 VPAENKGEKNPN
+491 VPAENKGEENPN

>member
-1 MVKINVTNRLKR
+1 
-13 FTAKGKTLHPFG
+13 
-25 EEHLSPLET
+25 
-34 DWIARRE
+34 
-41 REGVLIIAQN
+41 
-51 LFLKGE
+51 
-57 TNMKKI
+57 MKKI

-78 SALALTKIE
+78 SALALTLTEIK
-87 LNKVEKTD
+87 LDQVEETE

-104 NTVDILGDPAADKVL
+104 KTVDILGTPGADKVL
-119 YTDGAKGGVA
+119 YTKGPHGGVA

-148 TVKAEVMDYNPET
+148 AVKAEIIDYDPEK
-161 MEWVDGV
+161 MEYVDG
-168 AYQVVRKDGKAIDEW
+168 ADWAVVRKDGKAIDEW

-200 WNKCVPEGGKDQ
+200 GSKYVESGKGN
-212 YDWCAYAAKTLN
+212 YDWCKYVAKTLN
-224 KYFKTTQFYVKTTSE
+224 KFFKTTQFVVKTTSE
-239 IKILKL
+239 IKVLKL

-259 VKVSALRV
+259 VKVSALKV
-267 EDKKTV
+267 ADKKTY

-299 ALELFDTGYSDYKTY
+299 ALELFDTGYSDYETY

-320 ADLAQIMGSRVIS
+320 ADLAQRPGSRVIS

-343 NITVNV
+343 DITVNV
-349 YPSAKENDNR
+349 CPTPKENDEKR
-359 VAKSADVTIYNVAAG
+359 VASSADVTIYNVAAG

-386 VKEANKTAL
+386 VKEATSTAL

-418 TVNFDLDWTYFQ
+418 TVNFNLDWTYFK
-430 LREFFGKKI
+430 LREFFGKKV
-439 EEQDVVTYY
+439 EEQDIVTYY
-448 IIKDGKVLKEVKVD
+448 ILKDGKVLKEVKVD

-484 QYQIAVK
+484 QYAIAVK
-491 VPAENKGEKNPN
+491 VPAENKGEQNPN

>member
-1 MVKINVTNRLKR
+1 
-13 FTAKGKTLHPFG
+13 
-25 EEHLSPLET
+25 
-34 DWIARRE
+34 
-41 REGVLIIAQN
+41 
-51 LFLKGE
+51 
-57 TNMKKI
+57 MKKI

-78 SALALTKIE
+78 SALALTKID
-87 LNKVEKTD
+87 LDQVEVTE
-95 DGKKLIKFE
+95 DGTKLIKFVD
-104 NTVDILGDPAADKVL
+104 TVEFIGSGKVL
-119 YTDGAKGGVA
+119 YTNGPHGGVA
-129 YFVLN
+129 YFVLK

-148 TVKAEVMDYNPET
+148 AVKAEIIDYDPEK
-161 MEWVDGV
+161 MEFVDG
-168 AYQVVRKDGKAIDEW
+168 ADWAVVRKDGKAIDEY
-183 LNKIPAYDKDT
+183 LAAST
-194 QPDGLD
+194 TLD
-200 WNKCVPEGGKDQ
+200 WSKCVESGKGN
-212 YDWCAYAAKTLN
+212 YDWCKYVAKTLN
-224 KYFKTTQFYVKTTSE
+224 KEFKTTQFVVKTTSE
-239 IKILKL
+239 IKVLKL

-267 EDKKTV
+267 ADKKTV
-273 YTEMKIVNDITIFAY
+273 YTEMKFVNDITIFAY
-288 EYVKSAAEYKY
+288 EYVKSAAENDY
-299 ALELFDTGYSDYKTY
+299 ALELFDEGYSDYETY
-314 VNGYKQ
+314 LAGYKTP
-320 ADLAQIMGSRVIS
+320 DTAQRLGSRVIS

-343 NITVNV
+343 DITVNV
-349 YPSAKENDNR
+349 YPTPKENDER

-386 VKEANKTAL
+386 VKEATSTAL

-418 TVNFDLDWTYFQ
+418 TVNFDLDWTYFE
-430 LREFFGKKI
+430 LREFFGKKV
-439 EEQDVVTYY
+439 EEQDIVTYY
-448 IIKDGKVLKEVKVD
+448 ILKDGKVLKEVKVD

-484 QYQIAVK
+484 QYAIAVK
-491 VPAENKGEKNPN
+491 VPAENKGEENPN

>member
-1 MVKINVTNRLKR
+1 
-13 FTAKGKTLHPFG
+13 
-25 EEHLSPLET
+25 
-34 DWIARRE
+34 
-41 REGVLIIAQN
+41 
-51 LFLKGE
+51 
-57 TNMKKI
+57 MKKI

-87 LNKVEKTD
+87 LNQVEKTD
-95 DGKKLIKFE
+95 DGKSLIKFQD
-104 NTVDILGDPAADKVL
+104 TVSFLGDPSADKVL
-119 YTDGAKGGVA
+119 YTDGPHGGVA
-129 YFVLN
+129 YFVIK

-148 TVKAEVMDYNPET
+148 TVKAEIIDYNPET

-183 LNKIPAYDKDT
+183 LNDANNGI
-194 QPDGLD
+194 D
-200 WNKCVPEGGKDQ
+200 WSKCVPEGGKDQ
-212 YDWCAYAAKTLN
+212 YGWCVYVVNTLN

-273 YTEMKIVNDITIFAY
+273 YTEMKFVNDITIFAY

-299 ALELFDTGYSDYKTY
+299 ALELFDTGYSDYETY

-320 ADLAQIMGSRVIS
+320 ADLAQRIGSRVIS

-359 VAKSADVTIYNVAAG
+359 IAKSADVTIYNVAAG

-430 LREFFGKKI
+430 LREFFGKKV

-491 VPAENKGEKNPN
+491 VPAENKGGEKNPN

>member
-1 MVKINVTNRLKR
+1 
-13 FTAKGKTLHPFG
+13 
-25 EEHLSPLET
+25 
-34 DWIARRE
+34 
-41 REGVLIIAQN
+41 
-51 LFLKGE
+51 
-57 TNMKKI
+57 MKKI

-78 SALALTKIE
+78 SALALTEIK
-87 LNKVEKTD
+87 LDQVEVTE
-95 DGKKLIKFE
+95 DGTKLIKFVD
-104 NTVDILGDPAADKVL
+104 TVDFIGSGKVL
-119 YTDGAKGGVA
+119 YTNGPHGGVA

-148 TVKAEVMDYNPET
+148 AVKAEIIDYDPEK
-161 MEWVDGV
+161 MEFVDG
-168 AYQVVRKDGKAIDEW
+168 ADWAVVRKDGKAIDEY
-183 LNKIPAYDKDT
+183 LAAST
-194 QPDGLD
+194 TLD
-200 WNKCVPEGGKDQ
+200 WSKCVESGKGN
-212 YDWCAYAAKTLN
+212 YDWCKYVAKTLN
-224 KYFKTTQFYVKTTSE
+224 KEFKTTQFVVKTTSE
-239 IKILKL
+239 IKVLKL

-267 EDKKTV
+267 ADKKTV
-273 YTEMKIVNDITIFAY
+273 YTEMKFVNDITIFAY
-288 EYVKSAAEYKY
+288 EYVKSAAENDY
-299 ALELFDTGYSDYKTY
+299 ALELFDEGYSDYETY
-314 VNGYKQ
+314 LAGYKTP
-320 ADLAQIMGSRVIS
+320 DTAQRRGSRVIS

-343 NITVNV
+343 DITVNV
-349 YPSAKENDNR
+349 YPTPKENDER

-386 VKEANKTAL
+386 VKEATSTAL

-418 TVNFDLDWTYFQ
+418 TVNFDLDWTYFE
-430 LREFFGKKI
+430 LREFFGKKV
-439 EEQDVVTYY
+439 EEQDIVTYY
-448 IIKDGKVLKEVKVD
+448 ILKDGKVLKEVKVD

-484 QYQIAVK
+484 QYAIAVK
-491 VPAENKGEKNPN
+491 VPAENKGEENPN

>member
-1 MVKINVTNRLKR
+1 
-13 FTAKGKTLHPFG
+13 
-25 EEHLSPLET
+25 
-34 DWIARRE
+34 
-41 REGVLIIAQN
+41 
-51 LFLKGE
+51 
-57 TNMKKI
+57 MKKI

-78 SALALTKIE
+78 SALALTEIK
-87 LNKVEKTD
+87 LDQVEVTE
-95 DGKKLIKFE
+95 DGTKLIKFVD
-104 NTVDILGDPAADKVL
+104 TVEFIGADKVL
-119 YTDGAKGGVA
+119 YTNGPHGGVA
-129 YFVLN
+129 YFVLK

-148 TVKAEVMDYNPET
+148 AVKAEIIDYDPEK
-161 MEWVDGV
+161 MEFVDG
-168 AYQVVRKDGKAIDEW
+168 ADWAVVRKDGKAIDEY
-183 LNKIPAYDKDT
+183 LAAST
-194 QPDGLD
+194 TLD
-200 WNKCVPEGGKDQ
+200 WSKCVESGKGN
-212 YDWCAYAAKTLN
+212 YDWCKYVAKTLN
-224 KYFKTTQFYVKTTSE
+224 KEFKTTQFVVKTTSE
-239 IKILKL
+239 IKVLKL

-267 EDKKTV
+267 ADKKTV
-273 YTEMKIVNDITIFAY
+273 YTEMKFVNDITIFAY
-288 EYVKSAAEYKY
+288 EYVKSAAENDY
-299 ALELFDTGYSDYKTY
+299 ALELFDEGYSDYETY
-314 VNGYKQ
+314 LAGYKTP
-320 ADLAQIMGSRVIS
+320 DTAQRRGSRVIS

-343 NITVNV
+343 DITVNV
-349 YPSAKENDNR
+349 YPTPKENDER

-386 VKEANKTAL
+386 VKEATSTAL

-418 TVNFDLDWTYFQ
+418 TVNFDLDWTYFE
-430 LREFFGKKI
+430 LREFFGKKV
-439 EEQDVVTYY
+439 EEQDIVTYY
-448 IIKDGKVLKEVKVD
+448 ILKDGKVLKEVKVD

-484 QYQIAVK
+484 QYAIAVK
-491 VPAENKGEKNPN
+491 VPAENKGEENPN

>member
-1 MVKINVTNRLKR
+1 
-13 FTAKGKTLHPFG
+13 
-25 EEHLSPLET
+25 
-34 DWIARRE
+34 
-41 REGVLIIAQN
+41 
-51 LFLKGE
+51 
-57 TNMKKI
+57 MKKI

-78 SALALTKIE
+78 SALALTEIK
-87 LNKVEKTD
+87 LDQVEVTE
-95 DGKKLIKFE
+95 DGTKLIKFVD
-104 NTVDILGDPAADKVL
+104 TVEFIGSGKVL
-119 YTDGAKGGVA
+119 YTDGPHGGVA

-148 TVKAEVMDYNPET
+148 AVKAEIIDYDPEK
-161 MEWVDGV
+161 MEFVDG
-168 AYQVVRKDGKAIDEW
+168 ADWAVVRKDGKAIDEY
-183 LNKIPAYDKDT
+183 LAAST
-194 QPDGLD
+194 TLD
-200 WNKCVPEGGKDQ
+200 WSKCVESGKGN
-212 YDWCAYAAKTLN
+212 YDWCKYVAKTLN
-224 KYFKTTQFYVKTTSE
+224 KEFKTTQFVVKTTSE
-239 IKILKL
+239 IKVLKL

-267 EDKKTV
+267 ADKKTV
-273 YTEMKIVNDITIFAY
+273 YTEMKFVNDITIFAY
-288 EYVKSAAEYKY
+288 EYVKSAAENDY
-299 ALELFDTGYSDYKTY
+299 ALELFDEGYSDYETY
-314 VNGYKQ
+314 LAGYKTP
-320 ADLAQIMGSRVIS
+320 DTAQRLGSRVIS

-343 NITVNV
+343 DITVNV
-349 YPSAKENDNR
+349 YPTPKENDES

-386 VKEANKTAL
+386 VKEATSTAL

-418 TVNFDLDWTYFQ
+418 TVNFDLDWTYFE
-430 LREFFGKKI
+430 LREFFGKKV
-439 EEQDVVTYY
+439 EEQDIVTYY
-448 IIKDGKVLKEVKVD
+448 ILKDGKVLKEVKVD

-484 QYQIAVK
+484 QYAIAVK
-491 VPAENKGEKNPN
+491 VPAENKGEENPN
-503 TGAESVMGVVAAVA
+503 TGAESVMGVVAAIA

>member
-1 MVKINVTNRLKR
+1 
-13 FTAKGKTLHPFG
+13 
-25 EEHLSPLET
+25 
-34 DWIARRE
+34 
-41 REGVLIIAQN
+41 
-51 LFLKGE
+51 
-57 TNMKKI
+57 MKKI

-87 LNKVEKTD
+87 LNQVEKTD

-119 YTDGAKGGVA
+119 YTDGPHGGVA
-129 YFVLN
+129 YFVLK
-134 TTGLKDVKATYSND
+134 TEGLKDVKATYSND
-148 TVKAEVMDYNPET
+148 TVKAEVLDYNPET
-161 MEWVDGV
+161 MEYLPD
-168 AYQVVRKDGKAIDEW
+168 ATYDLARKDGDAEKLAADRDSSAKVDWTKEATMNRYEW
-183 LNKIPAYDKDT
+183 IKYVAT
-194 QPDGLD
+194 
-200 WNKCVPEGGKDQ
+200 
-212 YDWCAYAAKTLN
+212 TLN
-224 KYFKTTQFYVKTTSE
+224 KEFKTTQYYAKCFSE

-259 VKVSALRV
+259 VKVSALKV
-267 EDKKTV
+267 ADKKTY

-299 ALELFDTGYSDYKTY
+299 ALELFDTGYSDYETY

-320 ADLAQIMGSRVIS
+320 ADLSQRMGSRVIS

-343 NITVNV
+343 DITVNV
-349 YPSAKENDNR
+349 YPRLKENDKR
-359 VAKSADVTIYNVAAG
+359 VGKSADVTIYKVAAG

-379 FEYYEKE
+379 FEYYEKKVE
-386 VKEANKTAL
+386 EANKTAL

-430 LREFFGKKI
+430 LREFFGKKV
-439 EEQDVVTYY
+439 EEQDIVTYY